1 MEEPVQRTRE
11 RKITRVTL
19 LGSFVNVLLTVAKII
34 AGVLGHSA
42 AMIADGIHS
51 LSDLISD
58 IVVLI
63 CVRISSKGKD
73 KDHKYGHGKYE
84 TMATLFVSLML
95 IFVAAKMC
103 LTGLSAIIGVVQG
116 KVIEVPHT
124 IALWAAVASII
135 AKELL
140 FRYTAKVGRD
150 VSSPVVI
157 ANAWHH
163 RTDALSSI
171 GSALGIGGAILL
183 GDEWVILD
191 PIVCCGISVAIF
203 VSAIQMG
210 IPSLKELL
218 EVALPQEMEEEM
230 IAIASQ
236 VEGVES
242 IHDLKTRRN
251 GTSIIVDAHVVV
263 SPDMTIVEAHN
274 ISTEV
279 ERSLR
284 EKYGQEIQTSIHVEP
299 DEDSE

>member
-1 MEEPVQRTRE
+1 M
-11 RKITRVTL
+11 
-19 LGSFVNVLLTVAKII
+19 
-34 AGVLGHSA
+34 
-42 AMIADGIHS
+42 
-51 LSDLISD
+51 
-58 IVVLI
+58 
-63 CVRISSKGKD
+63 
-73 KDHKYGHGKYE
+73 
-84 TMATLFVSLML
+84 
-95 IFVAAKMC
+95 
-103 LTGLSAIIGVVQG
+103 
-116 KVIEVPHT
+116 IEVPHT
-124 IALWAAVASII
+124 IALWAAIASII

-230 IAIASQ
+230 IAIASK